1 MSIKQFFEW
10 SYKMK
15 KSFNCLAIVSCF
27 VFGMT
32 LAHANSK
39 SQADANASQENQ
51 QIDGSGSVRNK
62 MDDTGKDPKGK
73 ERSINM
79 SGDMDHPTV
88 RHGDSERSPSERT
101 KSPTSRKTK
110 YGEAGDAANNKDD
123 GAPGKVL
130 KQDKLKIENRD
141 GAMDPTGS
149 AGKSSSPSGS

>member
-1 MSIKQFFEW
+1 MSIKQFFGTILKW

-32 LAHANSK
+32 LAHADSK

-73 ERSINM
+73 ERSKSK
-79 SGDMDHPTV
+79 SGDLDKQRDDA
-88 RHGDSERSPSERT
+88 RHKANDNVDGEDSPHSHT
-101 KSPTSRKTK
+101 H
-110 YGEAGDAANNKDD
+110 
-123 GAPGKVL
+123 
-130 KQDKLKIENRD
+130 
-141 GAMDPTGS
+141 
-149 AGKSSSPSGS
+149 